1 MTNEPQKPTVT
12 PAPASTPAA
21 TPQHVQ
27 GDAKPVEAPATQP
40 QQK

>member
-1 MTNEPQKPTVT
+1 MTNEPQKPTVN
-12 PAPASTPAA
+12 PAPTPA

-27 GDAKPVEAPATQP
+27 GNPKPAEKPAAQP

>member
-12 PAPASTPAA
+12 PTPAP
-21 TPQHVQ
+21 PQQNQ
-27 GDAKPVEAPATQP
+27 GDTKPVDAPSVQP

>member
-12 PAPASTPAA
+12 PAPASTPA
-21 TPQHVQ
+21 TPQQNQ
-27 GDAKPVEAPATQP
+27 GDTKPVEAPSVQP

>member
-12 PAPASTPAA
+12 PALASTPA
-21 TPQHVQ
+21 TPQQNQ
-27 GDAKPVEAPATQP
+27 GDTKPVEAPSVQP

>member
-12 PAPASTPAA
+12 PAPTPAP
-21 TPQHVQ
+21 PQQNQ
-27 GDAKPVEAPATQP
+27 GDTKPVDAPSVQP